1 MDILV
6 LLIVLI
12 LSIGSSAFLMN
23 KNNKITKE
31 YERKISD
38 LNDLREKSNKE
49 AAERALKASRNA
61 LKGNISEIFCP
72 FHNGFPY
79 KAADCTFS
87 GKPIDFIIFNNLEE
101 YREGEKSI
109 DEIEIV
115 FVEVKS
121 NLKASLSKVQSAI
134 KKAVE
139 DGRVRFETYR
149 YDENTVKA
157 SQISLEVVKPTAK
170 TLELLD
176 FSSIDKEENWSGS
189 HKLKVINARRLSPR
203 AYRKWFPEE
212 EDLLIAKIDEGY
224 NLEELSILF
233 GRDCSALS
241 KRLTDTLNID
251 IRDL

>member
-6 LLIVLI
+6 LIGLI
-12 LSIGSSAFLMN
+12 LSIGFSVFLMN
-23 KNNKITKE
+23 KNNKIIQE

-38 LNDLREKSNKE
+38 LNDFREKSNKE
-49 AAERALKASRNA
+49 AAGRALKASRNT

-87 GKPIDFIIFNNLEE
+87 GKPIDFIVFNNLEE

-109 DEIEIV
+109 DDIEVV

-134 KKAVE
+134 KKAVD
-139 DGRVRFETYR
+139 DGRVRFETYK

-157 SQISLEVVKPTAK
+157 SQISLEAVEPNVK
-170 TLELLD
+170 TLEMMD
-176 FSSIDKEENWSGS
+176 FSSLDKDENWSGS
-189 HKLKVINARRLSPR
+189 HKLKVMNARLSSPR
-203 AYRKWFPEE
+203 AYRKWSPEE
-212 EDLLIAKIDEGY
+212 EDLLVAKVDEGY

-241 KRLTDTLNID
+241 NRLANNLNID
-251 IRDL
+251 VRDL

>member
-6 LLIVLI
+6 LVSLV
-12 LSIGSSAFLMN
+12 LSIGFSVFLMN

-49 AAERALKASRNA
+49 AAEKALKASRNA

-87 GKPIDFIIFNNLEE
+87 GKPIDFIVFKNLEE
-101 YREGEKSI
+101 YREGEKGI
-109 DEIEIV
+109 DDIEVV

-139 DGRVRFETYR
+139 NGRVRFETYK
-149 YDENTVKA
+149 YDEDTVKA
-157 SQISLEVVKPTAK
+157 SQISLEMVNPNAK
-170 TLELLD
+170 TLEMLD
-176 FSSIDKEENWSGS
+176 FSSSDKEENWSGS
-189 HKLKVINARRLSPR
+189 HKLKVMNARLSSPR
-203 AYRKWFPEE
+203 AYRKWSTEE
-212 EDLLIAKIDEGY
+212 EDLLVAKVDEGY
-224 NLEELSILF
+224 NLEDLSILF
-233 GRDCSALS
+233 GRDCSALNN
-241 KRLTDTLNID
+241 RLINNLNID
-251 IRDL
+251 VRDL